1 MSRKKRRKSVI
12 GLLIALGV
20 VAVALTLWLL
30 LGTRGESIDEICAKA
45 NAKSGI
51 VYRSDKFVTYT
62 ETDVYPVLSGEKYY
76 YKTYR
81 NITYPI

>member
-1 MSRKKRRKSVI
+1 MSRKKRRKSGI

-30 LGTRGESIDEICAKA
+30 LGTRDESFDEICAKA